1 MTRGGAPWP
10 LILAVTW
17 HAITHGHPLGYLPA
31 GYLATVLF
39 YLASGRNLEVALSEA
54 MMLLVERPEYEKSTL
69 AGMIGQALRSS
80 VRAEPVPE
88 TVERLGGGWVAD
100 EALSIAIYCAAAA
113 RDDLSFGL
121 RLAVNHS
128 GDSDSTG
135 SITGNI
141 LGTLLGRKAIPEA
154 WLRQGG
160 NARVDRKNGD
170 GFVWSRQ

>member
-1 MTRGGAPWP
+1 
-10 LILAVTW
+10 
-17 HAITHGHPLGYLPA
+17 
-31 GYLATVLF
+31 
-39 YLASGRNLEVALSEA
+39 
-54 MMLLVERPEYEKSTL
+54 
-69 AGMIGQALRSS
+69 MIGQALRSS

-154 WLRQGG
+154 WL
-160 NARVDRKNGD
+160 ARVEMRELIEKMAMDLFGLGNEPTTKTKN
-170 GFVWSRQ
+170 